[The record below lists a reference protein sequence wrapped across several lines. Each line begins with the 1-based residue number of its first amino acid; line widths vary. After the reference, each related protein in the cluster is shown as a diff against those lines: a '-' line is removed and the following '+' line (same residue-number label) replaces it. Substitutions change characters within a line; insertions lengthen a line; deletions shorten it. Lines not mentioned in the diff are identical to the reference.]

1 MKDLEDRTLLPIIS
15 MIAFTVLSA
24 AVFVVLPLLVGAMV
38 ERLGLTVQQAGLIAA
53 ADMLGASVSALGVS
67 FILSRGHWRVVL
79 ICGIGLLTIA
89 DALSGL
95 AQHFTPLFFTRI
107 VAGLGEGV
115 LLAIAN
121 ASIGE
126 TRNPDRVFGL
136 STAGQVA
143 FGSPA
148 LYLMPSL
155 LSAYGLRGVFW
166 SLTALT
172 AASTFL
178 VKHMPDGARL
188 SGTSTRQT
196 AKPPLSAQSVIALA
210 GVLTYFIAQG
220 GVWAYLDR
228 IGVANQITMANV
240 GTALAISSIAGL
252 LGASLSAW
260 LGIRWGRLKPLLFA
274 TLCTLVSLLILNQNT
289 TFVVFAAMV
298 SLFNFAWNFSV
309 PYQFGALAQI
319 DPSRRTVAL
328 GGVVVFAGL
337 TVGPV
342 LAAAMV
348 SESRFHNVNW
358 MGIGFCILSFLFF
371 GRILM
376 TMEQPR
382 LARP

>member
-1 MKDLEDRTLLPIIS
+1 MRGLKDRTLLPIIS

-24 AVFVVLPLLVGAMV
+24 AVFVVLPLLVGATI
-38 ERLGLTVQQAGLIAA
+38 EGLGFTAQQGGLIAA
-53 ADMLGASVSALGVS
+53 ADMLGASVAALVVS
-67 FILSRGHWRVVL
+67 FIITRGHWRSVMISG
-79 ICGIGLLTIA
+79 ICILTVA

-107 VAGLGEGV
+107 AAGLGEGV
-115 LLAIAN
+115 LLSIAN

-148 LYLMPSL
+148 LYVMPSL
-155 LSAYGLRGVFW
+155 LTAYGLRGLFW
-166 SLTALT
+166 SLAALT
-172 AASTFL
+172 AVATFL
-178 VKHMPDGARL
+178 VKHMPDGAGLSSSSTRHVAKTRL
-188 SGTSTRQT
+188 SG
-196 AKPPLSAQSVIALA
+196 KSVIGLA

-228 IGVANQITMANV
+228 IGAASQIAMQRV
-240 GTALAISSIAGL
+240 GTALAISSFAGL
-252 LGASLSAW
+252 LGASLASW
-260 LGIRWGRLKPLLFA
+260 LDIREGRLKPLLFS
-274 TLCTLVSLLILNQNT
+274 TLCTTVSLLIINENT
-289 TFVVFAAMV
+289 TFVVFAAMA

-328 GGVVVFAGL
+328 GGVAVFAGL

-342 LAAAMV
+342 VAAAIS
-348 SESRFHNVNW
+348 SESSFHNVNW

-376 TMEQPR
+376 TTEQSR